1 MRRRSRAGSEPAKAQ
16 PRKAAARKSHIAPKA
31 VRTRSSSAA
40 REETKV
46 ARLTRERDEAV
57 EQQTATAEILQ
68 VISSSPTDTQPVFDT
83 IAVNALKLCGA
94 TFSVVLRFDGELLQL
109 ASISNLS
116 DLEGI
121 DAIRRAFPRPP
132 SDGGATDRAILTRTI
147 VYIPDVHE
155 ELGYQHQAL
164 AQATRYRS
172 ILSVP
177 ILQHGEPVGAITV
190 AGASPGAFSERQAG
204 LLKTF
209 AAQAV
214 IAIENARLLNELRQ
228 RTDDLSQRTAELSE
242 SLEQQTATS
251 EVLQAISSSPGDLQ
265 PVFAT
270 MLEKAVRIC
279 DAKFGNIYRA
289 GGGRF
294 ASCCDV

>member
-1 MRRRSRAGSEPAKAQ
+1 MRRRSRAGGKSPDALA
-16 PRKAAARKSHIAPKA
+16 PKAAARKRRIAPKA
-31 VRTRSSSAA
+31 RPSGSSAVS
-40 REETKV
+40 EETKV
-46 ARLTRERDEAV
+46 ARLSRELSEAV

-68 VISSSPTDTQPVFDT
+68 VISSSPTATQPVFDT

-109 ASISNLS
+109 ASMSNLS
-116 DLEGI
+116 DIEGI

-147 VYIPDVHE
+147 VYIPDVHK

-228 RTDDLSQRTAELSE
+228 RTDDLTK

-251 EVLQAISSSPGDLQ
+251 EVLRVISSSPGDLQ
-265 PVFAT
+265 PVF
-270 MLEKAVRIC
+270 
-279 DAKFGNIYRA
+279 DALLAN
-289 GGGRF
+289 
-294 ASCCDV
+294 STQ